1 MLMQQEVH
9 WRFPSKGSLVQVRM
23 LPCQHRDEVDLSLL
37 LQAALFGGEGGLVQP
52 IYMEPAHCLLQVA
65 LFGRGRTGTV
75 YLFKASTLPV
85 AGSPVRVREEMR
97 VGPGSGTEEVKVVVK
112 AVRELV
118 LDSINVAWLR
128 WLTATSCRKC
138 APWSG

>member
-1 MLMQQEVH
+1 M
-9 WRFPSKGSLVQVRM
+9 
-23 LPCQHRDEVDLSLL
+23 
-37 LQAALFGGEGGLVQP
+37 
-52 IYMEPAHCLLQVA
+52 
-65 LFGRGRTGTV
+65 
-75 YLFKASTLPV
+75 
-85 AGSPVRVREEMR
+85 RVREEVR